1 MPKQIVM
8 GFIRAKNIKGKEYG
22 YLVKNTWTATGPRQ
36 NVKGYLGRILRP
48 QKQKEETPDI
58 QNMNYNEAITT
69 LIKQELTN
77 HGFDNTLT
85 QDKTKIDLEN
95 RKIINTNKNILLGIN
110 EGYLCTYTLNK
121 LMTLNP
127 TGYEEQA
134 GLQLATVLVEAGL
147 KLNKETF
154 VQLFE
159 KIYKSNKNNTDKN
172 E

>member
-1 MPKQIVM
+1 M
-8 GFIRAKNIKGKEYG
+8 GFIRTKTIKGKEYG

-48 QKQKEETPDI
+48 QKQKEEPAEISKLEYTD
-58 QNMNYNEAITT
+58 ALLA

-77 HGFDNTLT
+77 HGFDPSLT
-85 QDKTKIDLEN
+85 KDQTKIDLEN
-95 RKIINTNKNILLGIN
+95 RRVINGNKNVIIGMN

-121 LMTLNP
+121 LLTLVP
-127 TGYEEQA
+127 QGYEEQA
-134 GLQLATVLVEAGL
+134 GTQLATALVEAGL

-159 KIYKSNKNNTDKN
+159 KIYKGNKTNDDKN